1 MANQPARREGVVA
14 GDTIAASATAAG
26 QAAIG
31 IVRLSGP
38 DARRIGTLISGR
50 ELKPREALY
59 CKFRTADGERID
71 DGIALLFPG
80 PASETGEDV
89 VELQCHGSPVVV
101 DWLLQVAH
109 EHGARPAG
117 PGEFTLRA
125 FLNDKLDL
133 TQAEA
138 IADLIASGSRAQA
151 RAAGQSLRG
160 RFSDRVD
167 ELQKNLTELRV
178 LCESWLDFPDEDID
192 RNTVAQLEQRWREL
206 QAALAAVERDAAH
219 GLKLSDGMKVAIA
232 GHPNAGKSSL
242 LNQLAGRD
250 AAIVTE
256 IPGTTRDTI
265 RHDID
270 LGGIVLTLV
279 DMAGLRETSDRIES
293 EGIRRAR
300 AEIAE
305 ADHVLWVA
313 DIEDGLE
320 SAQREARRALP
331 ADRPFTLVLNK
342 IDVIYG
348 MPRAFDDSGPVFAIS
363 AKSGAGLEA
372 LRAHLKKLAGL
383 DGIPAGAFSARRR
396 HLDALARASARI
408 AAAGPHFA
416 GGLELA
422 AEELKAAQAELDS
435 LTGEHT
441 SDDLLGEIFSSF
453 CIGK

>member
-1 MANQPARREGVVA
+1 MANQHSRRQGVLE

-38 DARRIGTLISGR
+38 DARRIGTLIAGR

-59 CKFRTADGERID
+59 SKFRAADGERID
-71 DGIALLFPG
+71 DGIALWFPK

-89 VELQCHGSPVVV
+89 VELQCHGSPVIV
-101 DWLLQVAH
+101 DWLLQVACA
-109 EHGARPAG
+109 HGARPARA
-117 PGEFTLRA
+117 GEFSLRA
-125 FLNDKLDL
+125 FLNDKIDL

-138 IADLIASGSRAQA
+138 IADLVASGSRAQA

-160 RFSDRVD
+160 RFSERVN
-167 ELQKNLTELRV
+167 ELQMRLTALRV

-192 RNTVAQLEQRWREL
+192 RKDIGELEHRWREL
-206 QAALAAVERDAAH
+206 QAALATVERDAAH
-219 GLKLSDGMKVAIA
+219 GLKLSDGMRVAIA
-232 GHPNAGKSSL
+232 GQPNAGKSSL
-242 LNQLAGRD
+242 LNQLAGTD

-270 LGGIVLTLV
+270 LGGIVLSLV

-300 AEIAE
+300 AEIAA

-313 DIEDGLE
+313 DVEAGLE
-320 SAQREARRALP
+320 VAQREARRALP

-342 IDVIYG
+342 IDVIHG
-348 MPRAFDDSGPVFAIS
+348 MPRVFDDNGSVFALS

-372 LRAHLKKLAGL
+372 LRAHLKQLAGL
-383 DGIPAGAFSARRR
+383 DEIPAGAFSARRR
-396 HLDALARASARI
+396 HLDALTRAGERI

-416 GGLELA
+416 GSLELA
-422 AEELKAAQAELDS
+422 AEELKAAQAELDA

-441 SDDLLGEIFSSF
+441 SDDLLGEIFASF

>member
-1 MANQPARREGVVA
+1 MANQPARREGVVD

-26 QAAIG
+26 RAAIG
-31 IVRLSGP
+31 IVRMSGP
-38 DARRIGTLISGR
+38 DARRIGTLIAGR
-50 ELKPREALY
+50 ELKPREATF
-59 CKFRTADGERID
+59 CRFRAADGERID
-71 DGIALLFPG
+71 DGIALYFPG

-89 VELQCHGSPVVV
+89 VELQCHGSPVII

-109 EHGARPAG
+109 AHGARPAG
-117 PGEFTLRA
+117 PGEFSLRA

-160 RFSDRVD
+160 RFSERV
-167 ELQKNLTELRV
+167 EEVQKQLTELRV

-192 RNTVAQLEQRWREL
+192 RATIAGLEQRWRDL
-206 QAALAAVERDAAH
+206 TTALAAVERDAAH
-219 GLKLSDGMKVAIA
+219 GLRLSDGMKIAIA

-242 LNQLAGRD
+242 LNQLAGVN

-265 RHDID
+265 RQDID

-300 AEIAE
+300 EAIAE

-313 DIEDGLE
+313 AVEGGLE
-320 SAQREARRALP
+320 AAQREARRALP

-348 MPRAFDDSGPVFAIS
+348 IPRAFDDNGPVFALS
-363 AKSGAGLEA
+363 AKTGAGIEA
-372 LRAHLKKLAGL
+372 LRAHLKRLAGL
-383 DGIPAGAFSARRR
+383 DEVPAGAFSARRR

-408 AAAGPHFA
+408 AAAEPHFV
-416 GGLELA
+416 GSLELA
-422 AEELKAAQAELDS
+422 AEELKGAQAELDS